1 MPGEAGLSTD
11 QGDHAAQTP
20 ARAALG
26 ELAPHAPVRVTV
38 DEARGALSRATSA
51 PAANGKPME
60 TDITTSSSS
69 QASVGPEL
77 RERYAAVKQ
86 RIAAAAKRAGTDPN
100 RIVLIAVTKFAE
112 PDQIREL
119 IKLGHADFAENKVQ
133 QLIQR
138 ATIIDEW
145 MGRQKAMQAA
155 ARGASTAASLPQV
168 RWHMIGHLQRNKA
181 RKVVEL
187 CRLIHS
193 MDSLRLGEELQAIAA
208 KREKPVEVLLQ
219 VNCSGEASKYGCA
232 IGAAIHLIEQIET
245 TIQVRVRGLM
255 TMAPHSANPEDSRET
270 FIRCRELFKE
280 IRDSGVVGERP
291 AGAKFDILSMGM
303 SGDFDVAIEEG
314 ANMVRVGSA
323 LFGEPRPGTV
333 DDDERDAP
341 AE

>member
-1 MPGEAGLSTD
+1 MD
-11 QGDHAAQTP
+11 AASAT
-20 ARAALG
+20 
-26 ELAPHAPVRVTV
+26 E
-38 DEARGALSRATSA
+38 SR
-51 PAANGKPME
+51 
-60 TDITTSSSS
+60 
-69 QASVGPEL
+69 EL
-77 RERYAAVKQ
+77 RERYTSVKA
-86 RIAAAAKRAGTDPN
+86 RIAAAAKRAGNDPSGV
-100 RIVLIAVTKFAE
+100 VLIAVTKYAE

-119 IKLGHADFAENKVQ
+119 IRLGHSDFGENKVQ

-145 MGRQKAMQAA
+145 TGRQRTMHGGARPGAA
-155 ARGASTAASLPQV
+155 AASAAPSNV

-193 MDSLRLGEELQAIAA
+193 VDSLRLAEELQGIAA

-245 TIQVRVRGLM
+245 MIQVRVRGLM
-255 TMAPHSANPEDSRET
+255 TMAPYSTNPEDARQT
-270 FIRCRELFKE
+270 FVRCRELFKE
-280 IRDSGVVGERP
+280 IRDSGVVGDRP
-291 AGAKFDILSMGM
+291 PGGKFDILSMGM
-303 SGDFDVAIEEG
+303 SGDFEVAIEEG

-323 LFGEPRPGTV
+323 LFGEPKPGMADE
-333 DDDERDAP
+333 DDKDSA